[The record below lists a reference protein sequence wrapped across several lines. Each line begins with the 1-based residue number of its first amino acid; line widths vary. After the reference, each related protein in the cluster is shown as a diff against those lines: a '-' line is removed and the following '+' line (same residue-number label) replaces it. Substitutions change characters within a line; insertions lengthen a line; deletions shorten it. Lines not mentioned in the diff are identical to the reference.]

1 MFRLAPYRR
10 PHRLDSMM
18 PRVFGDWFNWPNW
31 PEVSVQSFEVDV
43 QESDQGYVLQANL
56 PGVAKDNITLDVDN
70 GYLTIGVRQ
79 DELRSEDQAN
89 YICRE
94 RRHIS
99 SQRSFYVGNID
110 PADVTASYR
119 DGVLEVKFPKATGNG
134 NGRRIPIQ

>member
-1 MFRLAPYRR
+1 
-10 PHRLDSMM
+10 
-18 PRVFGDWFNWPNW
+18 
-31 PEVSVQSFEVDV
+31 VQGFEVDV

-79 DELRSEDQAN
+79 DEFRSEDQAN

-99 SQRSFYVGNID
+99 SQRSFYVGTST
-110 PADVTASYR
+110 P
-119 DGVLEVKFPKATGNG
+119 
-134 NGRRIPIQ
+134 QM